1 MNIAIKK
8 LTSITSDSAVK
19 LKDTIWRPFWKILT
33 FSPANDTISVKKN
46 LSASI
51 EKGTSSVAYGS
62 RFLSRIKIKGVRV
75 YSFEEGKYPQPESL
89 ASSLA
94 LAINDFKAAG
104 TDSCLSVPK
113 AWAVI
118 KTADFPVTV
127 KENLSDAVS
136 YELDRLTPFSPEDAF
151 YDFKILRESAG
162 KLTILVMAARADLI
176 KPYLEALR
184 EKGITIN
191 RITVNLSSI
200 GTLCHYI
207 DKKTD
212 FIFIEINS
220 DGYEGALFLD
230 GSITGTFA
238 GGFSTPPIPP
248 LLRGG
253 EGGVEKSKVDT
264 IMTEGA
270 PFIDAIKRHG
280 KTPQIMVLLKDKSP
294 ALKKLLKLQI
304 NLPVRILNE
313 TDIKFR
319 SQATRTRPSGLQAE
333 VPYTA
338 IGGVLESL
346 WPKANGLN
354 LFKKGHHEEPKTPR
368 AFTMI
373 LILAILA
380 MWILYIITPLK
391 IEGKRL
397 NEIDR
402 QIMLRKEEVRKVEA
416 LKKEIA
422 AVNNEISTINNF
434 KGNRPMALTIL
445 KELTAILPKT
455 AWLTRVR
462 VTESTVD
469 IEGYAGSA
477 SLLLPKLEA
486 STSFKKAEFS
496 SPTFRDARM
505 NADRFNIKMEIE
517 GVKEDKGERS
527 KNEKE

>member
-1 MNIAIKK
+1 
-8 LTSITSDSAVK
+8 
-19 LKDTIWRPFWKILT
+19 
-33 FSPANDTISVKKN
+33 
-46 LSASI
+46 
-51 EKGTSSVAYGS
+51 
-62 RFLSRIKIKGVRV
+62 
-75 YSFEEGKYPQPESL
+75 
-89 ASSLA
+89 
-94 LAINDFKAAG
+94 
-104 TDSCLSVPK
+104 
-113 AWAVI
+113 
-118 KTADFPVTV
+118 
-127 KENLSDAVS
+127 
-136 YELDRLTPFSPEDAF
+136 
-151 YDFKILRESAG
+151 
-162 KLTILVMAARADLI
+162 
-176 KPYLEALR
+176 
-184 EKGITIN
+184 
-191 RITVNLSSI
+191 
-200 GTLCHYI
+200 
-207 DKKTD
+207 
-212 FIFIEINS
+212 
-220 DGYEGALFLD
+220 
-230 GSITGTFA
+230 
-238 GGFSTPPIPP
+238 
-248 LLRGG
+248 
-253 EGGVEKSKVDT
+253 
-264 IMTEGA
+264 
-270 PFIDAIKRHG
+270 
-280 KTPQIMVLLKDKSP
+280 MVLLKDKSP